1 MLRKKLGKIRRKF
14 GALYRHQIH
23 PLYLNVANAINLPMA
38 KRRFVLQ
45 GIDESTPDR
54 QMLGWSYGSKYLP
67 RYEMHT
73 RRFINEHLSPGD
85 VCIDVGAN
93 IGIIT
98 VSMVDALL
106 RQKGNTDPSNPFVF
120 AIEPSHNNRKILLKN
135 LQRNGLSNYVNV
147 SHYAIGKG
155 VYSKKVSINSVFQRK
170 KENKVFDFVSLDEFI
185 LKNNIKNLKVI
196 KIDVDGFELDIL
208 AGAND
213 VLTRLNPIIIIE
225 LDPIA
230 SLAQGHETSKIVSVL
245 NQKGYEQIQFLSDDS
260 SSGNAAFAKAK
271 GKKIII

>member
-1 MLRKKLGKIRRKF
+1 MFRKQLGKVRRKF

-23 PLYLNVANAINLPMA
+23 PLYLNVANAINLPMV

-45 GIDESTPDR
+45 GIDETTPDR

-67 RYEMHT
+67 RYEILT

-120 AIEPSHNNRKILLKN
+120 AIEPSNKNREILLKN
-135 LQRNGLSNYVNV
+135 LQRNRLSNYVNV
-147 SHYAIGKG
+147 SHYAIGTG
-155 VYSKKVSINSVFQRK
+155 VFSKKVSINSVFQRK
-170 KENKVFDFVSLDEFI
+170 QENKVFDFISLDEFA
-185 LKNNIKNLKVI
+185 LKNNIERLKII
-196 KIDVDGFELDIL
+196 KIDVDGFELDVL
-208 AGAND
+208 AGADD
-213 VLTRLNPIIIIE
+213 VLTRLNPIIVIE
-225 LDPIA
+225 LDPVA
-230 SLAQGHETSKIVSVL
+230 SLAKGHETSKIVRAL
-245 NQKGYEQIQFLSDDS
+245 NQKGYKQIQFLSDDS
-260 SSGNAAFAKAK
+260 SSGNAAFAKTK
-271 GKKIII
+271 VK